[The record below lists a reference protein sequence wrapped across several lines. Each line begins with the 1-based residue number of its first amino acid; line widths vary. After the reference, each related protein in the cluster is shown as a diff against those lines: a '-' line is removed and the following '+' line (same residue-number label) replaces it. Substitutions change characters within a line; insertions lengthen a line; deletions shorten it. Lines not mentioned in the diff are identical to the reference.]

1 MLKAAGKRSGVMFG
15 LFGVMLAAGGAALWA
30 QPSSRPTV
38 DASMMSLV
46 AEVRALREAVE
57 RSSLI
62 TAQSQLVLGRLQ
74 LQEGRLA
81 TLGKQ
86 VTEARQRLNDSIRQE
101 GDLTREIERMSASA
115 ERAQAQEARDE
126 AAIMVRH
133 LRGQLKTLQAQTAQS
148 RADEQAASG
157 ALAEEQNRWV
167 DFNSRLEALERTI
180 SSAAAMRVP
189 R

>member
-38 DASMMSLV
+38 DASMTSLV

-81 TLGKQ
+81 TLGRQ
-86 VTEARQRLNDSIRQE
+86 VTEARQRLNQAIRAE
-101 GDLTREIERMSASA
+101 GDHAREVDRLTQAA
-115 ERAQAQEARDE
+115 ERAASQEARDE
-126 AAIMVRH
+126 AAAVLPS
-133 LRGQLKTLQAQTAQS
+133 LRRQLKELQAQTAQG